1 MIKMYKA
8 LNIILVILFTC
19 SLPVSAE
26 LLLETETSWDSGR
39 INYPDGRPEITSLIL
54 RLEEGVI
61 TRFHCHPVPT
71 LGYVLKGKIKVE
83 TIEGK
88 TAVFSEGES
97 VVEVMNTLHR
107 GTAVAGPVEVVVFYT
122 GARGMLNTVYP
133 ENSSGACK

>member
-1 MIKMYKA
+1 MYKA
-8 LNIILVILFTC
+8 LNIFLVMLFTC

-26 LLLETETSWDSGR
+26 PLLETETSWDGGR
-39 INYPDGRPEITSLIL
+39 IKYPDGKPEITSVIL
-54 RLEEGVI
+54 KLDEGVI
-61 TRFHCHPVPT
+61 TRYHCHPVPT

-88 TAVFSEGES
+88 SAVFSEGES